1 MWSVLLSLVSA
12 VAYAGGAIV
21 QERVAEAKGASAPL
35 GDPVWWAA
43 VALNGL
49 GAGLH
54 VAALALGPLSVVQ
67 PLGALTIVFALPMAA
82 LFVGRAAGD
91 RTAWRGALLATGG
104 LAGLLALVSGSGTRT
119 PTGGERIAL
128 LAVTAGVLAL
138 LLTLARGSRTH
149 PALRAAALA
158 TGSGIAFG
166 LGSVFTKAVAADQSD
181 GLVLSGLPSVA
192 AVVALSAAGLLLSQ
206 SAYHAGG
213 LHAPLATLTVVNPV
227 AATVVGLVLFGESF
241 RMGGLGAALATGC
254 GLVAA
259 AGLALLSLGRARAE
273 VPAQGRTGHD
283 DAGHDKGGEHGRGA
297 GRRDGAE
304 GDVEG
309 YDAEPGDDSGT
320 TGRPHRGRERDHMAT
335 PPARR

>member
-1 MWSVLLSLVSA
+1 MSPLMWSVVLSLVSA

-21 QERVAEAKGASAPL
+21 QERVAVRRNGSLPL
-35 GDPVWWAA
+35 GDLVWWAA
-43 VALNGL
+43 VALNGV

-67 PLGALTIVFALPMAA
+67 PMGALTIVFALPMAA

-91 RTAWRGALLATGG
+91 RTAWRGAFLATAG

-119 PTGGERIAL
+119 PTGGERIVL
-128 LAVTAGVLAL
+128 VVVTAVVLAAL
-138 LLTLARGSRTH
+138 MAVAKGAGTH
-149 PALRAAALA
+149 PAVRAAALA

-181 GLVLSGLPSVA
+181 GLVLSGLPSVV

-241 RMGGLGAALATGC
+241 RMGALGAVLATGC
-254 GLVAA
+254 GVVAA
-259 AGLALLSLGRARAE
+259 AGLVLLSVGRAHAE
-273 VPAQGRTGHD
+273 VPAQASGEREPAEPAAPDRTPSDEGSS
-283 DAGHDKGGEHGRGA
+283 E
-297 GRRDGAE
+297 RDGRSGPD
-304 GDVEG
+304 GDRHG
-309 YDAEPGDDSGT
+309 P
-320 TGRPHRGRERDHMAT
+320 ERVQMAT

>member
-1 MWSVLLSLVSA
+1 VRAADVDGATTPGAGPMSALMWSVLLSLVSA

-21 QERVAEAKGASAPL
+21 QERVAVRRNGSLPL
-35 GDPVWWAA
+35 GDLVWWAA

-67 PLGALTIVFALPMAA
+67 PMGALTIVFALPMAA
-82 LFVGRAAGD
+82 LFAGRAAGD
-91 RTAWRGALLATGG
+91 RTAWRGAFLATAG
-104 LAGLLALVSGSGTRT
+104 LAALLALVSGSGTRT

-128 LAVTAGVLAL
+128 MVITGAVLAL
-138 LLTLARGSRTH
+138 LMAVAKGAGSR
-149 PALRAAALA
+149 PAVRAAALA

-181 GLVLSGLPSVA
+181 GPALSGLPSVL

-241 RMGGLGAALATGC
+241 RMGVLGAVLAAGC
-254 GLVAA
+254 GVVAA
-259 AGLALLSLGRARAE
+259 AGLVLLSLGRAHAE
-273 VPAQGRTGHD
+273 VPAQTTSERS
-283 DAGHDKGGEHGRGA
+283 ERGPSQE
-297 GRRDGAE
+297 GAQ
-304 GDVEG
+304 
-309 YDAEPGDDSGT
+309 
-320 TGRPHRGRERDHMAT
+320 MAT